1 MVIYGAREVSYAIF
15 GYGCKKYV
23 QKHKNLQV
31 LWSEFYC

>member
-1 MVIYGAREVSYAIF
+1 MVLYGAQEISYAIF
-15 GYGCKKYV
+15 SDGCKKYV